1 MRDLPSEGKIWDIK
15 GRCPRCGEEIVI
27 SEYLYNA
34 PLVGMV
40 ILASSKCD
48 RCGYTYRNVRAAESL
63 GPQRLKL
70 YVDDPDDLN
79 ILVVRASSASI
90 YIPEFG
96 ISIEPGPASE
106 GFITTVEGI
115 LNRILNVLKILAR
128 DEEVDPRKLS
138 KVESDL
144 RNALEGRRAFTLII
158 RDPDGVSRIISDKV
172 EKERL
177 YREDVKD

>member
-1 MRDLPSEGKIWDIK
+1 MDRPKEGKIWDLR
-15 GRCPRCGEEIVI
+15 GACPRCGADIKI

-40 ILASSKCD
+40 ILASGTCD
-48 RCGYTYRNVRAAESL
+48 RCGYNYRNVRAAESH

-70 YVDDPDDLN
+70 YIDEPEDLN
-79 ILVVRASSASI
+79 IIIVRASSASL

-115 LNRILNVLKILAR
+115 LNRIMNVLKMLEN
-128 DEEVDPRKLS
+128 DEDVDPKKLME
-138 KVESDL
+138 VEDKL
-144 RNALEGRRAFTLII
+144 IKAMKGETPFTLII

-172 EKERL
+172 EKERI
-177 YREDVKD
+177 YSDNTRG